1 MRVTGSSQP
10 FGSRAR
16 TRVLLALQAL
26 DESYARE
33 LVRIVGMSLSGIQ
46 RALQSLE
53 EDGLVAGRLVGR
65 VRLYRLN
72 PRAYARLEL
81 QRYLERLLEAER
93 DLRANAAALR
103 RRPRRTGK
111 PL

>member
-1 MRVTGSSQP
+1 MRVTASSQP

-16 TRVLLALQAL
+16 TGILIALQAL
-26 DESYARE
+26 GESYARE
-33 LVRIVGMSLSGIQ
+33 LARLLRMNLSGVQ
-46 RALQSLE
+46 RALRSLE

-72 PRAYARLEL
+72 PRAYARPELE
-81 QRYLERLLEAER
+81 RYLERLLDSQA
-93 DLRANAAALR
+93 DLRARAAALR